1 VKFEYLVEAGRI
13 LKPHWRNAVIL
24 CLEARGPLSY
34 REIERALVAYAD
46 ELMSSGHLT
55 RVLSALTDQALITT
69 DGGAVTD
76 TVYTLTKAGRIRAQL
91 LRTIGNAVCDAENGD

>member
-1 VKFEYLVEAGRI
+1 MKFEYLVEAGKI

-34 REIERALVAYAD
+34 KEIEQVAHAYAH
-46 ELMSSGHLT
+46 ELMSPGHLS
-55 RVLSALTDQALITT
+55 RIIRALTDQGLITT
-69 DGGAVTD
+69 DGGAVTR

-91 LRTIGNAVCDAENGD
+91 LRTIGHAVSEADDGE